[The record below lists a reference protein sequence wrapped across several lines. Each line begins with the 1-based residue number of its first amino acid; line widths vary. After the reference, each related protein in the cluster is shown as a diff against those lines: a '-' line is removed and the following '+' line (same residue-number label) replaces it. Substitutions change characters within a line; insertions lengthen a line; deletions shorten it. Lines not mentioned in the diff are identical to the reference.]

1 MKTRMAPTYLVGLYN
16 QKRTLVDYFE
26 SFFNTRGLQKTPL
39 CTDTVRIAS
48 TIDNLLFDDSIDLF
62 NSTAVERL
70 CRRLYGVEIA
80 IKDVTNQ
87 NNLSKA
93 DWTMADELDLN
104 NVEGSGFAPENAL
117 EEVRKRLERK
127 ANVSKWIS
135 KSKEHDAPRGPK
147 KDKPE

>member
-1 MKTRMAPTYLVGLYN
+1 MAPTYLVWLYN
-16 QKRTLVDYFE
+16 QKKTLVDYFE
-26 SFFNTRGLQKTPL
+26 NFFMSRGLQKTQL

-48 TIDNLLFDDSIDLF
+48 TIDNLLFDDQIDLF
-62 NSTAVERL
+62 NSTATERL

-93 DWTMADELDLN
+93 DWTMSDELDLN
-104 NVEGSGFAPENAL
+104 NVEGNGFTPENAL

-127 ANVSKWIS
+127 ANVSKWIA
-135 KSKEHDAPRGPK
+135 KSKEHDGPKGPK

>member
-1 MKTRMAPTYLVGLYN
+1 M
-16 QKRTLVDYFE
+16 
-26 SFFNTRGLQKTPL
+26 
-39 CTDTVRIAS
+39 
-48 TIDNLLFDDSIDLF
+48 
-62 NSTAVERL
+62 
-70 CRRLYGVEIA
+70 EIA

>member
-1 MKTRMAPTYLVGLYN
+1 MAPTYLVWLYN
-16 QKRTLVDYFE
+16 QNKTLVLYFE
-26 SFFNTRGLQKTPL
+26 NFFSHRGLQKTHL
-39 CTDTVRIAS
+39 YNDTMRIAS

-93 DWTMADELDLN
+93 DWTMSDELDLN
-104 NVEGSGFAPENAL
+104 NVEGNGFAPEHAL
-117 EEVRKRLERK
+117 EEVRKRMERK
-127 ANVSKWIS
+127 ANIHKWIS
-135 KSKEHDAPRGPK
+135 KSKEHDASRGPK